1 MKISYSWLK
10 QYIDI
15 DIDPNELSVLLTDGG
30 LEVEGLEKVESIKG
44 GLKGIKIGKVL
55 TCEKHENADKLSVT
69 TVDIGTGSPLPIVC
83 GAPNVAA
90 GQNVLVATVGTILY
104 DGEESFKIKK
114 SKIRGEV
121 SEGMI
126 CAEDELGLG
135 TAHDGIMVLP
145 KDVNIGEDARNYFNI
160 TDDWVYEIGLT
171 PNRADATSHIG
182 SARDLVAVINRFHP
196 ENKIKLNLPDVS
208 NFKVDNKNGLNIDVS
223 IENTEHCKR
232 YSGICISDVKIE
244 ESPEWLQ
251 NRLKSIGL
259 RPINNVVDITNYV
272 LMETGHPLHAFD
284 YDKIEGQKVII
295 KNVDAGTKFITL
307 DDAEQKLDA
316 TDLMICNE
324 KEAMCFA
331 GVFGGKGFGVEAT
344 TQNIFLES
352 AYFDS
357 VAIRKTSKRH
367 NLKTDASFRFERGAD
382 PNITIY
388 ALKRAA
394 MLIKEIA
401 GGRIASDIVDIYPE
415 PIEKWK
421 INLRYSQL
429 DRMIGQVIPRDM
441 VKSILLDLD
450 IEIEKETEL
459 GLELIIPTFK
469 VDVTREA
476 DIVEEVL
483 RVFGYNYI
491 ELSDQ
496 IHSSISYSNKPD
508 LDKITNL
515 VSEFLTAKSYSE
527 MMNNSLTKQ
536 DYYVNNAEFDENK
549 SVVILNPLSSELNV
563 LRQNLIFGG
572 LETIRRNIKFKQ
584 TDIKIFEFGNQYNIA
599 NAESDNVTEHY
610 FQESHLGIFLSG
622 NKTTETWAVEMKNS
636 DFFDLKSVVQELLQ
650 KLGINLKDVRLAEF
664 TNETYSYGLEL
675 KLKRNSFAV
684 VGKLNSKV
692 CNSFDINQE
701 VFYADINWTKLFSLL
716 KNYKAKYQE
725 ISKYPEVRRDLALL
739 VNKSVNFATIET
751 NIRNSERNLLK
762 GVNLFDVYEGKGV
775 PSDKKSYAISILLQ
789 DPNKTLNDKIIDKS
803 MAKIFK
809 SLERE
814 FSAQLR

>member
-15 DIDPNELSVLLTDGG
+15 DIDPNELSILLTDGG

-69 TVDIGTGSPLPIVC
+69 TVDIGTGEPLPIVC

-104 DGEESFKIKK
+104 DGDESFKIKK

-135 TAHDGIMVLP
+135 SSHDGIMVLP
-145 KDVNIGEDARNYFNI
+145 NDAKIGEDASNYFNI
-160 TDDWVYEIGLT
+160 TEDWVYEIGLT

-182 SARDLVAVINRFHP
+182 CARDLVAVINRFYP
-196 ENKIKLNLPDVS
+196 ENKIQLNLPDVS
-208 NFKVDNKNGLNIDVS
+208 DFNIDDKKGLDIEVS
-223 IENTEHCKR
+223 IENKEHCKR

-251 NRLKSIGL
+251 TRLKSIGL

-284 YDKIEGQKVII
+284 YDKVEGKKII
-295 KNVDAGTKFITL
+295 VKNMPTGTKFITL
-307 DDAEQKLDA
+307 DDAEHKLDA
-316 TDLMICNE
+316 ADLMICNE

-331 GVFGGKGFGVEAT
+331 GVFGGKGFGVEDT

-357 VAIRKTSKRH
+357 VAVRKTSKRH

-401 GGRIASDIVDIYPE
+401 GGKIASDIIDLYEE
-415 PIEKWK
+415 PIEKWN
-421 INLRYSQL
+421 INLRYKQL
-429 DRMIGQVIPRDM
+429 DRMVGQVIPREM
-441 VKSILLDLD
+441 VKSILTDLD
-450 IEIEKETEL
+450 IEIAKETEE
-459 GLELIIPTFK
+459 GLELIIPTYK

-483 RVFGYNYI
+483 RIYGYNQI
-491 ELSDQ
+491 ELNDQ

-508 LDKITNL
+508 VDKITNL
-515 VSEFLTAKSYSE
+515 ISEFLTAKSYSE

-536 DYYVNNAEFDENK
+536 DYYVTNADFDENK
-549 SVVILNPLSSELNV
+549 SVKILNPLSSELNV
-563 LRQNLIFGG
+563 LRQSLLFGG
-572 LETIRRNIKFKQ
+572 LETISRNIKFKQ
-584 TDIKIFEFGNQYNIA
+584 NDIKIFEFGNQYNIG
-599 NAESDNVTEHY
+599 NPESDDVTEHY
-610 FQESHLGIFLSG
+610 HQENHLAIFLSG
-622 NKTTETWAVEMKNS
+622 NKTKETWAVDTSSTN
-636 DFFDLKSVVQELLQ
+636 FFDLKSVLQELLQ
-650 KLGINLKDVRLAEF
+650 KLGVNLKDIRLSEF
-664 TNETYSYGLEL
+664 SNETYSYGLEF
-675 KLKRNSFAV
+675 KLKRNSFAT
-684 VGKLNSKV
+684 VGKLSSKV
-692 CNSFDINQE
+692 CDAFDIKQD
-701 VFYADINWTKLFSLL
+701 VFFADINWTKLFSFL
-716 KNYKAKYQE
+716 KNYKSKYQE
-725 ISKYPEVRRDLALL
+725 ISKFPAVRRDLALL
-739 VNKSVNFATIET
+739 IDKGVSFAAIET

-775 PSDKKSYAISILLQ
+775 PDDKKSYAISIMLQ

-814 FSAQLR
+814 FNAQLR

>member
-15 DIDPNELSVLLTDGG
+15 DIDPNELSILLTDGG

-69 TVDIGTGSPLPIVC
+69 TVDVGTGSPLPIVC

-145 KDVNIGEDARNYFNI
+145 EDVNVGEDARNYFNI

-196 ENKIKLNLPDVS
+196 ENKISLKTPDVS
-208 NFKVDNKNGLNIDVS
+208 DFKVDDKNGLHIEVS
-223 IENTEHCKR
+223 IENNNDCKR

-295 KNVDAGTKFITL
+295 KNVAAGTKFITL

-331 GVFGGKGFGVEAT
+331 GVFGGKGFGVEGT

-401 GGRIASDIVDIYPE
+401 GGGIASDIVDIYPD

-549 SVVILNPLSSELNV
+549 SVAILNPLSSELNV

-599 NAESDNVTEHY
+599 NAKSDNVTEHY

-622 NKTTETWAVEMKNS
+622 NKTNETWAVEVKNS

-739 VNKSVNFATIET
+739 IDKSVNFASIET

>member
-1 MKISYSWLK
+1 MKISYSWLQ

-44 GLKGIKIGKVL
+44 GLQGIKIGKVL
-55 TCEKHENADKLSVT
+55 SCEKHENADKLSVT
-69 TVDIGTGSPLPIVC
+69 RVDIGTDTPLPIVC
-83 GAPNVAA
+83 GAPNVAK
-90 GQNVLVATVGTILY
+90 GQNVLVATVGTVLY
-104 DGEESFKIKK
+104 DGDDSFKIKK

-135 TAHDGIMVLP
+135 TSHNGIMVLP
-145 KDVNIGEDARNYFNI
+145 EDVTIGSDARTYFNI

-182 SARDLVAVINRFHP
+182 SARDLVAVINRFNP
-196 ENKIKLNLPDVS
+196 TQKISLKIPDVS
-208 NFKVDNKNGLNIDVS
+208 TFKVDDKKGLDIDINIENNIDCS
-223 IENTEHCKR
+223 R
-232 YSGICISDVKIE
+232 YSGICISNVEVK

-259 RPINNVVDITNYV
+259 RPINNIVDVTNYV

-284 YDKIEGQKVII
+284 YDKIEGKKVVI
-295 KNVDAGTKFITL
+295 KNLAAGTKFITL
-307 DDAEQKLDA
+307 DDAEHKLNSK
-316 TDLMICNE
+316 DLMICNE

-331 GVFGGKGFGVEAT
+331 GVFGGKGFGVENNT
-344 TQNIFLES
+344 TNIFLES

-357 VAIRKTSKRH
+357 VAVRKTSKLH

-382 PNITIY
+382 PNITVY
-388 ALKRAA
+388 ALKRTAL
-394 MLIKEIA
+394 LIKEIA
-401 GGRIASDIVDIYPE
+401 GGTIASEIIDIYPK

-421 INLRYSQL
+421 IELRFKQL
-429 DRMIGQVIPRDM
+429 ERMIGQVIPTDM

-459 GLELIIPTFK
+459 GLSLIIPTFK

-476 DIVEEVL
+476 DIIEEVL
-483 RVFGYNYI
+483 RVFGYNQI

-527 MMNNSLTKQ
+527 TMNNSLTKQ
-536 DYYVNNAEFDENK
+536 DYYIRNAAFDENK
-549 SVVILNPLSSELNV
+549 SVKILNPLSSELNV

-572 LETIRRNIKFKQ
+572 LETISRNIKHRNS
-584 TDIKIFEFGNQYNIA
+584 DVKIFEFGNQYTVGDA
-599 NAESDNVTEHY
+599 DSKNVTEHY
-610 FQESHLGIFLSG
+610 LQETHLGIFLSG
-622 NKTTETWAVEMKNS
+622 NKTQESWSIEAKNTS
-636 DFFDLKSVVQELLQ
+636 FFDLKSVLQELLQ
-650 KLGINLKDVRLAEF
+650 KLGIKLKDIRLVEF

-675 KLKRNSFAV
+675 KIKKNNFALI
-684 VGKLNSKV
+684 GKLNKSI
-692 CNSFDINQE
+692 CNQFDIEQD
-701 VFYADINWTKLFSLL
+701 VFYSDINWTKLFSLL
-716 KNYKAKYQE
+716 QNYKVKYQE
-725 ISKYPEVRRDLALL
+725 ISKYPAVRRDLALL
-739 VNKSVNFATIET
+739 IDKDISFSAIET
-751 NIRNSERNLLK
+751 NIRNAERNLLK

-775 PSDKKSYAISILLQ
+775 AKGKKSYAISIMLQ
-789 DPNKTLNDKIIDKS
+789 DANKTLNDKIIEKS
-803 MAKIFK
+803 IAKIFK

-814 FSAQLR
+814 FNAELR